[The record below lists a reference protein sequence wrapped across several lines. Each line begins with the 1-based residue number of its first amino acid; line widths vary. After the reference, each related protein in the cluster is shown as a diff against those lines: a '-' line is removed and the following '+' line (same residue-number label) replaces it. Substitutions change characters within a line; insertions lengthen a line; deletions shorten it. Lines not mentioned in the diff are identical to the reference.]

1 LRQLRGGSRPL
12 STGVAAWP
20 LPRRWKRRK
29 LSAMMQRAKREEP
42 MAKGILIAAMD
53 FSTAPEDEFHD
64 WYDLEHIPERL
75 RIPGFLNA
83 DRWIGSKDPKISVAT
98 YDLDNAGVLQSPPYL
113 AIAGAN
119 SSPWTKRTARFR
131 KGLMRFEGE
140 QLFPGDK
147 TAPTD
152 AAALLLI
159 AMNVASEAEDEF
171 NEWYNT
177 EHIPA
182 LGSVP
187 GTLRARRY
195 RGTGATQRYAA
206 LYHFANPDVPYSSAW
221 KTAANTP
228 WTERMRPHF
237 RDHLR
242 FECRRYARAQ

>member
-1 LRQLRGGSRPL
+1 
-12 STGVAAWP
+12 
-20 LPRRWKRRK
+20 
-29 LSAMMQRAKREEP
+29 

-53 FSTAPEDEFHD
+53 FSAAPEDEFHD

-75 RIPGFLNA
+75 AIPGFLNA
-83 DRWIGSKDPKISVAT
+83 QRWISVDNPKVSLAT
-98 YDLDNAGVLQSPPYL
+98 YDLDEVGVLQSPPYQ

-131 KGLMRFEGE
+131 KGLMRFEGT
-140 QLFPGDK
+140 QVFPGDK
-147 TAPTD
+147 TAPE
-152 AAALLLI
+152 AAALLLV
-159 AMNVASEAEDEF
+159 AMNVAPEHESEF

-187 GTLRARRY
+187 GTLSARRY

-206 LYHFANPDVPYSSAW
+206 LYHLASSDVVSSAAW

-228 WTERMRPHF
+228 WTEKLRPHF

-242 FECRRYARAQ
+242 IECRRYTRAR

>member
-1 LRQLRGGSRPL
+1 
-12 STGVAAWP
+12 
-20 LPRRWKRRK
+20 
-29 LSAMMQRAKREEP
+29 

-53 FSTAPEDEFHD
+53 FSAAPEDEFHD

-75 RIPGFLNA
+75 AIKGFLNA
-83 DRWIGSKDPKISVAT
+83 QRWIAVDNPKVSLAT
-98 YDLDNAGVLQSPPYL
+98 YDLDEAGVLESPPYQ

-147 TAPTD
+147 TAPD
-152 AAALLLI
+152 GAAAVLLVG
-159 AMNVASEAEDEF
+159 MNVAPEHESEF

-187 GTLRARRY
+187 GAVCARRY
-195 RGTGATQRYAA
+195 RHGTGATQA
-206 LYHFANPDVPYSSAW
+206 LRRALIRFARPDVMRSAAW

-228 WTERMRPHF
+228 WTEKMRPHF
-237 RDHLR
+237 RDLVR
-242 FECRRYARAQ
+242 FECTSYSRAR

>member
-1 LRQLRGGSRPL
+1 
-12 STGVAAWP
+12 
-20 LPRRWKRRK
+20 
-29 LSAMMQRAKREEP
+29 

-53 FSTAPEDEFHD
+53 FSAAPEDEFHD

-75 RIPGFLNA
+75 AIPGFLNA
-83 DRWIGSKDPKISVAT
+83 QRWIAADNPKVSLAT
-98 YDLDNAGVLQSPPYL
+98 YDLDEVGVLQSPPYQ

-131 KGLMRFEGE
+131 KGLMRFEGT

-147 TAPTD
+147 TAPED
-152 AAALLLI
+152 AAGVLLV
-159 AMNVASEAEDEF
+159 AMNVAPEHENEF

-177 EHIPA
+177 EHVPA

-187 GTLRARRY
+187 GTLCARRY

-206 LYHFANPDVPYSSAW
+206 LYHFSRPDVIRSAAW

-228 WTERMRPHF
+228 WTEKMRPHF
-237 RDHLR
+237 RDLTR
-242 FECRRYARAQ
+242 FECIRYSRAR